1 MIKQEYTI
9 KSSIAWPY
17 FWSKKLKI
25 FRNGD
30 YLGYIRYHA
39 KKHGAK
45 NTVSLD
51 WIELIGHPL
60 AAKTLYQYF
69 EKLMKWKGHR
79 RIEALC
85 HGYSLKIAFKI
96 GYIPDNRVR
105 NDLDTS
111 LESVIKKLDDY

>member
-1 MIKQEYTI
+1 MIKQEYAI
-9 KSSIAWPY
+9 RSSIGWPY
-17 FWSKKLKI
+17 FWSRKLEI
-25 FRNGD
+25 FRNKA

-39 KKHGAK
+39 KKHGIK

-51 WIELIGHPL
+51 WIEVPGHPL

-69 EKLMKWKGHR
+69 EELIKWKGYK

-85 HGYSLKIAFKI
+85 HDYSLKIAFKI

-105 NDLDTS
+105 NDLDPS
-111 LESVIKKLDDY
+111 LETVVKELDDY